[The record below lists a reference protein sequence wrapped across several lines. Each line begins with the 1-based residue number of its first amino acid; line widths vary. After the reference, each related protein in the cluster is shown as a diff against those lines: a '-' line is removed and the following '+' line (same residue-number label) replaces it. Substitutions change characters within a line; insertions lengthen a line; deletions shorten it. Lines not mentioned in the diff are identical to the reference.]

1 MVRNAWMIALA
12 LASAPVFATP
22 NGCEPRAVQILDTVF
37 TAQAHGMTKKQLE
50 ATFEKETH
58 EKPSANDIMTR
69 SLYNAAVRVVYVE
82 RKSRDEATF
91 ANFTYDCH
99 KMAKSIQGQ

>member
-1 MVRNAWMIALA
+1 MVRNAWMIALVMVS
-12 LASAPVFATP
+12 ASAFA
-22 NGCEPRAVQILDTVF
+22 NDCEPRATQILDTVF

-69 SLYNAAVRVVYVE
+69 SLYNAAIRVVYAE

-91 ANFTYDCH
+91 ADFTYDCY
-99 KMAKSIQGQ
+99 KMSKSIQGH